1 MRITYTGRQVELAPA
16 QLKKIEAQFAKV
28 GKLLD
33 GREEREAHVILS
45 LERHLHHAEVT
56 VRYHNHEL
64 VGIGS
69 NSDLFTAIHSAA
81 ERLEK
86 QAIKV
91 RAKWRES
98 KRSPRKEAEAEA
110 EVTPTADEVAAAEP
124 ELAGERRLF
133 RVNHHQKRKPMT
145 LDEAL
150 LEMEKDRDYLVYRDA
165 QTDRV
170 CMLVRRRDG
179 HYDLV
184 EA

>member
-16 QLKKIEAQFAKV
+16 QLKKIETQFAKV

-33 GREEREAHVILS
+33 GKEEKEAHVVLS
-45 LERHLHHAEVT
+45 LERHLHQVEVT
-56 VRYHNHEL
+56 VHYHNHEL

-69 NSDLFTAIHSAA
+69 NADLFNAIHAA
-81 ERLEK
+81 ADRLEK

-91 RAKWRES
+91 RAKWRDS
-98 KRSPRKEAEAEA
+98 KRTPRKGAAAEEPA
-110 EVTPTADEVAAAEP
+110 AAAEP
-124 ELAGERRLF
+124 TPEHEDGERKLF
-133 RVNHHQKRKPMT
+133 RINHHQKSKPMT

-165 QTDRV
+165 ETDRV
-170 CMLVRRRDG
+170 RVLVRRRDG

>member
-33 GREEREAHVILS
+33 GKEEREAHVVLS

-56 VRYHNHEL
+56 VHYHNHEL

-69 NSDLFTAIHSAA
+69 NADLFNAIHSAA
-81 ERLEK
+81 DRLEK

-91 RAKWRES
+91 RAKWRDS
-98 KRSPRKEAEAEA
+98 KRTPRKGTVEE
-110 EVTPTADEVAAAEP
+110 PAATAEP
-124 ELAGERRLF
+124 ALEQEGERKLF

-165 QTDRV
+165 ETDRV
-170 CMLVRRRDG
+170 CVLVRRRDG